1 MNGNAPNDPTED
13 AKAASRPAPAA
24 PAGAAPQ
31 LISPAPPVVSPAP
44 PVVTSAPPAPAG
56 DLDLEVE
63 EIKLPER
70 LKEGFV
76 GQER

>member
-1 MNGNAPNDPTED
+1 MNGNAPQDPSD
-13 AKAASRPAPAA
+13 GPKAASGPVPAVPANAA
-24 PAGAAPQ
+24 P
-31 LISPAPPVVSPAP
+31 PP
-44 PVVTSAPPAPAG
+44 PPAEG
-56 DLDLEVE
+56 DLDLAVE

>member
-1 MNGNAPNDPTED
+1 MNGKAPNDSID
-13 AKAASRPAPAA
+13 GSKAASGPAPAA
-24 PAGAAPQ
+24 PSGAA
-31 LISPAPPVVSPAP
+31 
-44 PVVTSAPPAPAG
+44 PAPAG

>member
-1 MNGNAPNDPTED
+1 MNGNAPQDPSD
-13 AKAASRPAPAA
+13 GQKAASGPVPAV
-24 PAGAAPQ
+24 PAGAAP
-31 LISPAPPVVSPAP
+31 PP
-44 PVVTSAPPAPAG
+44 PPAAG

>member
-1 MNGNAPNDPTED
+1 MNGDPTPKPSD
-13 AKAASRPAPAA
+13 PKRASESAAA
-24 PAGAAPQ
+24 PAKPEG
-31 LISPAPPVVSPAP
+31 APPVDKI
-44 PVVTSAPPAPAG
+44 

>member
-1 MNGNAPNDPTED
+1 MNGNAPQDPSEGP
-13 AKAASRPAPAA
+13 KAESGPAPSA
-24 PAGAAPQ
+24 PAGAAP
-31 LISPAPPVVSPAP
+31 PTNA
-44 PVVTSAPPAPAG
+44 SAPPTGIAAAG

>member
-1 MNGNAPNDPTED
+1 MNGKAPNDPTGD
-13 AKAASRPAPAA
+13 AKAASGASPAA
-24 PAGAAPQ
+24 PAVAAAQ
-31 LISPAPPVVSPAP
+31 WSNPAPPVA
-44 PVVTSAPPAPAG
+44 A

>member
-1 MNGNAPNDPTED
+1 MNGNAPQDPSEGP
-13 AKAASRPAPAA
+13 KAASGPVPAVPTGAASSPSSAA
-24 PAGAAPQ
+24 P
-31 LISPAPPVVSPAP
+31 
-44 PVVTSAPPAPAG
+44 PAG

>member
-1 MNGNAPNDPTED
+1 MNGNAPQDPSD
-13 AKAASRPAPAA
+13 GPKAASGSAPSA
-24 PAGAAPQ
+24 P
-31 LISPAPPVVSPAP
+31 
-44 PVVTSAPPAPAG
+44 TSAAPPAATG

-63 EIKLPER
+63 EIKPPER

>member
-1 MNGNAPNDPTED
+1 MNGNAPQDPSEGP
-13 AKAASRPAPAA
+13 KAASGPVPAVPAVPASAA
-24 PAGAAPQ
+24 P
-31 LISPAPPVVSPAP
+31 PP
-44 PVVTSAPPAPAG
+44 PPAAG
-56 DLDLEVE
+56 DLDLEVL